1 MLEKVK
7 IPVYNDIV
15 LKTRTIDSQEGY
27 KKTIDENK
35 EYFTVK
41 NEYMK
46 LIHDFRENESD
57 QFIGGMPVQLQKDCL
72 GQLLRGTH
80 YQKLIY
86 GITLKVN
93 GVRHLMYVSKTGM
106 VYFID
111 RITNF
116 YYFKRPDQSSI
127 QLQPT
132 EFPFLFDGELVFHE
146 QTKRWEFLVF
156 DVLFYEDRG
165 KLYNW
170 MSNNYYDRLFILDK
184 AITKDLYGV
193 FTEFDITLKTWF
205 PIERIKDTNDIYKY
219 VIEETNKER
228 KLLKKPILEEDGLI
242 LQPFDGNYVTFR
254 EWNVYNNV
262 QFKWKPPS
270 ELTVD
275 FKIKFNPENKNQWW
289 LLTKSEQNYDVKQP
303 DGTTVHAIIIPTELQ
318 KKLYIEGDVVECK
331 LKEQTNPE
339 RNIFIPLNK
348 REDKNEGNSLQ
359 TIMSTM
365 EVVQNKFTLDI
376 LKPAILAI
384 TTGTNSEEVL
394 KFYNVSKLILCSV
407 GMFFTETEISE
418 IKNIY
423 EYNTSFGGLLEDTLK
438 NIKKTK
444 SNKKYKQDRE
454 LEFRVY
460 PYIKKGKKENIKK
473 FTYFY
478 FLDFLMK
485 SGMRHDYNFSID
497 IILND
502 ITKQNETYRSTYK
515 DFTLKNPI
523 NIVKRKV
530 KEYRAKP
537 LNDKQLY
544 NNLTF
549 KLSLSTETETD
560 IVVGLKSQLH
570 DRVVYNTIRIKQ
582 RNSFYF
588 NNWRIDITKVIT
600 TMDIHDLSNETY
612 EIECEYIGEKIP
624 FQMFLESMNTMY
636 KLILQNNSY
645 C

>member
-1 MLEKVK
+1 
-7 IPVYNDIV
+7 
-15 LKTRTIDSQEGY
+15 
-27 KKTIDENK
+27 
-35 EYFTVK
+35 
-41 NEYMK
+41 
-46 LIHDFRENESD
+46 
-57 QFIGGMPVQLQKDCL
+57 
-72 GQLLRGTH
+72 
-80 YQKLIY
+80 
-86 GITLKVN
+86 
-93 GVRHLMYVSKTGM
+93 MYVSKTGM

-146 QTKRWEFLVF
+146 QTKRWEFLIF

-473 FTYFY
+473 FTYF
-478 FLDFLMK
+478 
-485 SGMRHDYNFSID
+485 
-497 IILND
+497 
-502 ITKQNETYRSTYK
+502 
-515 DFTLKNPI
+515 
-523 NIVKRKV
+523 
-530 KEYRAKP
+530 
-537 LNDKQLY
+537 
-544 NNLTF
+544 
-549 KLSLSTETETD
+549 
-560 IVVGLKSQLH
+560 
-570 DRVVYNTIRIKQ
+570 
-582 RNSFYF
+582 
-588 NNWRIDITKVIT
+588 
-600 TMDIHDLSNETY
+600 
-612 EIECEYIGEKIP
+612 
-624 FQMFLESMNTMY
+624 
-636 KLILQNNSY
+636 
-645 C
+645 

>member
-35 EYFTVK
+35 EYFTIK

-46 LIHDFRENESD
+46 LIQDFRENESD

-93 GVRHLMYVSKTGM
+93 GVRHLMYVSKSGM

-146 QTKRWEFLVF
+146 QTKRWEFLIF

-184 AITKDLYGV
+184 AINKDLYGV

-485 SGMRHDYNFSID
+485 SGMRHEYNFSID

-544 NNLTF
+544 DNLTF

-560 IVVGLKSQLH
+560 IVIGLKSQLH